1 MKMQN
6 NNSYPVNITHIKI
19 MMTISLLNKE
29 QLYPNVRGVEEIL
42 NGNNDKYDYL
52 DTYMT
57 LVSVK
62 GRKLCSMITNLIR
75 HKYLTY
81 IYDDNSDDM
90 YLKITDF
97 GQSFLDNYLSKPQIK
112 LADLILFILRANN
125 YLLFFLR

>member
-42 NGNNDKYDYL
+42 NGNNDKYNYL

-75 HKYLTY
+75 HKYLKY
-81 IYDDNSDDM
+81 IYDDNSGDM

-97 GQSFLDNYLSKPQIK
+97 GQSFLDNYLSKHQIK
-112 LADLILFILRANN
+112 LNKKVRVSRPNIVYIKSK
-125 YLLFFLR
+125 

>member
-1 MKMQN
+1 MKIQN

-81 IYDDNSDDM
+81 IYDDNSGDM

-97 GQSFLDNYLSKPQIK
+97 GQSFLDNYLSKHQIK
-112 LADLILFILRANN
+112 LNKKVHVSRPNIVYIKSK
-125 YLLFFLR
+125 

>member
-57 LVSVK
+57 LVSIK

-97 GQSFLDNYLSKPQIK
+97 GQSFLDNYLSKHQIK
-112 LADLILFILRANN
+112 LNKKVRVSRPNIVYIKSK
-125 YLLFFLR
+125 

>member
-1 MKMQN
+1 MKIQN

-62 GRKLCSMITNLIR
+62 GRKLCSMIST
-75 HKYLTY
+75 
-81 IYDDNSDDM
+81 
-90 YLKITDF
+90 
-97 GQSFLDNYLSKPQIK
+97 
-112 LADLILFILRANN
+112 A
-125 YLLFFLR
+125 

>member
-1 MKMQN
+1 MKIQN

-62 GRKLCSMITNLIR
+62 GRILCSMITNLIR

-81 IYDDNSDDM
+81 IYDDNSGDM

-97 GQSFLDNYLSKPQIK
+97 GQSFLDNYLSKHQIK
-112 LADLILFILRANN
+112 LNKKVHVSRPNIVYIKSK
-125 YLLFFLR
+125 

>member
-29 QLYPNVRGVEEIL
+29 QFYPNVRGVEEIL

-97 GQSFLDNYLSKPQIK
+97 GQSFLDNYLSKHQIK
-112 LADLILFILRANN
+112 LNKKVRVSRPNIVYIKSK
-125 YLLFFLR
+125 

>member
-1 MKMQN
+1 MKIQN

-97 GQSFLDNYLSKPQIK
+97 GV
-112 LADLILFILRANN
+112 
-125 YLLFFLR
+125 

>member
-1 MKMQN
+1 MKIQN

-97 GQSFLDNYLSKPQIK
+97 GQSFLDNYLSKHQTK
-112 LADLILFILRANN
+112 LNKKVRVSRPNIVYIESK
-125 YLLFFLR
+125 